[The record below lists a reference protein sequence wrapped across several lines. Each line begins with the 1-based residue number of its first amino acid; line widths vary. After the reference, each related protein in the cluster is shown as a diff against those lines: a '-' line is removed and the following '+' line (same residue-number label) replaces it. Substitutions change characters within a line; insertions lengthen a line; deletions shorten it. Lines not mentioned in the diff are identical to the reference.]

1 MGYVTIEDYTPL
13 EAIYMSVITI
23 TTVGYGELYPLSEA
37 GRVFTM
43 FLLLFGV
50 GSLAFAAH
58 AFTES
63 MIERASSPARGK
75 RVMEK
80 KISRLKNHTIICG
93 HGRVGAA
100 AAEHLQESGKD
111 FVVVENSPEE
121 CAMLQE
127 RGFLYLKGD
136 ATGENALIAAGIK
149 KADSLL
155 ALLNSDPDNLFAV
168 LTAREL
174 NPTLHIV
181 ARSESVSAESKILRA
196 GADSIISPYASAGR
210 RVADKIMASAQKH
223 HPGITVD
230 ETVLS
235 GPKPGWVEVDEQSG
249 LADHA
254 VEAASSLLEK
264 QILGIR
270 REGKDILAPAPDTEL
285 AMGDKLLIVSKAG
298 QILDE
303 FHQEQPKK
311 IVLVDDNPVIRRLY
325 TRLFQKAG
333 FNIITSS
340 TGREGC
346 EMILRE
352 QPDGAVVDYLLSDIS
367 GLEVCEAVRES
378 ENGQNVKLFLFTAD
392 EAPELRK
399 NAEKVGVDMVVLKS
413 PDAAEIV
420 NLVRDVVES
429 GKENKRN

>member
-1 MGYVTIEDYTPL
+1 
-13 EAIYMSVITI
+13 
-23 TTVGYGELYPLSEA
+23 
-37 GRVFTM
+37 
-43 FLLLFGV
+43 
-50 GSLAFAAH
+50 
-58 AFTES
+58 
-63 MIERASSPARGK
+63 
-75 RVMEK
+75 
-80 KISRLKNHTIICG
+80 
-93 HGRVGAA
+93 
-100 AAEHLQESGKD
+100 
-111 FVVVENSPEE
+111 
-121 CAMLQE
+121 
-127 RGFLYLKGD
+127 
-136 ATGENALIAAGIK
+136 
-149 KADSLL
+149 
-155 ALLNSDPDNLFAV
+155 
-168 LTAREL
+168 
-174 NPTLHIV
+174 
-181 ARSESVSAESKILRA
+181 
-196 GADSIISPYASAGR
+196 
-210 RVADKIMASAQKH
+210 
-223 HPGITVD
+223 
-230 ETVLS
+230 
-235 GPKPGWVEVDEQSG
+235 
-249 LADHA
+249 
-254 VEAASSLLEK
+254 
-264 QILGIR
+264 
-270 REGKDILAPAPDTEL
+270 EGKDILAPAPDTEL